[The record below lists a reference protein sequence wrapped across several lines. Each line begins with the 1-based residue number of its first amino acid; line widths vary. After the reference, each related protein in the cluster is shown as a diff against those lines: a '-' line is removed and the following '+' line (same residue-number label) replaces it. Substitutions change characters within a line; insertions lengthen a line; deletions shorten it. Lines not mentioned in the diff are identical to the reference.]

1 MYRLTPDEA
10 HVLDLLKKDNF
21 RGISKDNVMNVVSI
35 FNKVDPEVAK
45 ALIAQ
50 MPEAIR
56 GMVEIEKL
64 YADLLGKGVDSCSAS
79 TASCCSSE
87 DKIID
92 TCAKE
97 VEKEIPFV
105 EKQYFVNKMEDAV
118 IRKEAK
124 DTEHKETI
132 ITVIKYGGMALGAG
146 LLFVAG
152 MFFGNTNIKWPPKM
166 L

>member
-92 TCAKE
+92 TC
-97 VEKEIPFV
+97 V